1 MLLYV
6 ISWYL
11 YCIILSSFRSW
22 YHLYLKSKAKCEK
35 SLEVNLHTP
44 MRKQIRNRWKAHLWI
59 IKWMTAEFHLAA
71 SVSVSWC
78 CVSWFTVQ
86 GLLEQPSLMSLVTP
100 VLFLLWGVKTYQN
113 RVFSTFEMRSH
124 MHLLLTTW
132 WKRWSQR
139 RCWLCCHWLP
149 LISCPH
155 WPHCVYWSRMQC
167 SFLLEQKRR
176 HQEAGSRGIFLSCVA
191 QVQEKNIFF
200 PVSGWEVNYRNA
212 GKINQLYSNHFIP
225 WVAPFPSCK
234 DTVNKASDNK

>member
-1 MLLYV
+1 MESTFVNNQINDGWIPSCCFSISFLVLCKLIHCSGLTGAAV
-6 ISWYL
+6 I
-11 YCIILSSFRSW
+11 
-22 YHLYLKSKAKCEK
+22 
-35 SLEVNLHTP
+35 N
-44 MRKQIRNRWKAHLWI
+44 
-59 IKWMTAEFHLAA
+59 
-71 SVSVSWC
+71 
-78 CVSWFTVQ
+78 
-86 GLLEQPSLMSLVTP
+86 
-100 VLFLLWGVKTYQN
+100 
-113 RVFSTFEMRSH
+113 VFSYTCAFPTMRSQNVSKQSVFNIWNEVTH